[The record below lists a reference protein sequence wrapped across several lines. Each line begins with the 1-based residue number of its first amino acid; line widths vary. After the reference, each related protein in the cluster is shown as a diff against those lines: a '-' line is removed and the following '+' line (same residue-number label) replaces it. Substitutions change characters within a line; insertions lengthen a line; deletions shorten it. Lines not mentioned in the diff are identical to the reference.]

1 MKVDASING
10 KLCGVVAETKRLE
23 AMGYDG
29 VRVAELNHDP
39 FLALTLA
46 AEHSQSVDLVTSV
59 AVAFSRNPMTMAM
72 LAHDLNAFSGGR
84 FVLGL
89 GSQVKPHIERRFS
102 MPWYKA
108 AQQMREFIEAMH
120 AIYDCWYEGQR
131 LDFVGEF
138 YTHNLMPATFMPEN
152 LQAGRPRI
160 NLSAT
165 GPLMTRVAA
174 EVADG
179 MIMHPFSSEKYIRE
193 VTLPAIEEGLRRS
206 GRTLDEFEL
215 DYAPIIATGVDEASI
230 QRAIDGARDRI
241 AFYGSTEAYR
251 PVLEVHGWGDLQ
263 TELNQLNKRR
273 QPVEMAALI
282 SDEIL
287 HTIAVVGT
295 PTEVIDA
302 MKLRLGGIIKRT
314 GFQVPSMADDEQTEL
329 IARLKS

>member
-1 MKVDASING
+1 M
-10 KLCGVVAETKRLE
+10 
-23 AMGYDG
+23 
-29 VRVAELNHDP
+29 
-39 FLALTLA
+39 
-46 AEHSQSVDLVTSV
+46 
-59 AVAFSRNPMTMAM
+59 
-72 LAHDLNAFSGGR
+72 
-84 FVLGL
+84 
-89 GSQVKPHIERRFS
+89 
-102 MPWYKA
+102 
-108 AQQMREFIEAMH
+108 
-120 AIYDCWYEGQR
+120 
-131 LDFVGEF
+131 
-138 YTHNLMPATFMPEN
+138 
-152 LQAGRPRI
+152 
-160 NLSAT
+160 
-165 GPLMTRVAA
+165 
-174 EVADG
+174 
-179 MIMHPFSSEKYIRE
+179 
-193 VTLPAIEEGLRRS
+193 RRS